1 MLTVQLR
8 IPTFPAVQLHP
19 HYCGHFYSEIAKH
32 HEPFFT
38 DNKCNFCGTCAT
50 KRKSKVIHLGTVH
63 ELVLKYI
70 EDLKSDNEQGM
81 NNYLNTTI

>member
-8 IPTFPAVQLHP
+8 IPTFPAVQLRP
-19 HYCGHFYSEIAKH
+19 
-32 HEPFFT
+32 
-38 DNKCNFCGTCAT
+38 

-81 NNYLNTTI
+81 NNYLNTTIWFMKSHEYE